1 MVTNLC
7 PDGGSGSWCTKAGE
21 INMAGF
27 YHHFDM
33 STITRIFNG
42 DPWDNPIVHC
52 EFSSPKSRH
61 SPQRSLVTDERK
73 LYRGIHEMP

>member
-52 EFSSPKSRH
+52 EFLILPNLGNSLPK
-61 SPQRSLVTDERK
+61 SLVTDERK
-73 LYRGIHEMP
+73 L